1 MEQTPQQWFIHM
13 YLDRK
18 KAHKH
23 FDVQFSLRSQRNREK
38 TTRFDPGG
46 KEADSIWASVV
57 GSDPSSAVAARIG
70 AQHMW

>member
-1 MEQTPQQWFIHM
+1 M

-23 FDVQFSLRSQRNREK
+23 FDVQFPLRSQRNREK

-46 KEADSIWASVV
+46 KEAESTWASVV
-57 GSDPSSAVAARIG
+57 GSDPSSAVAPDWRATHVVT
-70 AQHMW
+70 AFNATE